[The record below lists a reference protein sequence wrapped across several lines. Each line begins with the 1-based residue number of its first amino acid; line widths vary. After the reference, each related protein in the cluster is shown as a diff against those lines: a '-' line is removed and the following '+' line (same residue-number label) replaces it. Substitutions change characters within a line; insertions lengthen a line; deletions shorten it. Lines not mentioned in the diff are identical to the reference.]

1 MIKDKVY
8 QIIEN
13 LTKLTKSD
21 SLVWTEYDPNSKE
34 RKHKR
39 NLFSLGEDGTKYE
52 IEVLFKLD
60 NSGTWKIE
68 KDPSLWVRNIAL
80 PGGHFYV
87 YGGTY
92 DLVELRDLVK
102 NKYCSDMNPS
112 SQDVEDTLDSIAKGI
127 SLSEYRDNK
136 LNKILNII
144 GLGK

>member
-1 MIKDKVY
+1 MIKDKVN
-8 QIIEN
+8 QIIET
-13 LTKLTKSD
+13 LTTITKNGN
-21 SLVWTEYDPNSKE
+21 LVWSESDPNSKD

-39 NLFSLGEDGTKYE
+39 SLVSLGEDGTKYE
-52 IEVLFKLD
+52 IEVIFKLD
-60 NSGTWKIE
+60 NSGKWNIE
-68 KDPSLWVRNIAL
+68 KDPSLWVRNSSL
-80 PGGHFYV
+80 PNGHFYV

-112 SQDVEDTLDSIAKGI
+112 SQDVEDALDSIAKGI

>member
-60 NSGTWKIE
+60 NSGNWKIE

-80 PGGHFYV
+80 PNGHFYV

-102 NKYCSDMNPS
+102 NKYCSDMSPS